1 MTQMNTSSLFL
12 WTTQQ
17 KVSNTFYTPPNLLK
31 KIFYGI
37 RTTTMTVR
45 SITNTSPM
53 HFQRKTMTKSLHQEG
68 RKEFQGCYH
77 LESRSQYWLLSELLD
92 WTQPMSALKHVE
104 SHTSTNTYDMLNIYI
119 CMYKLWPTAPRLYCV
134 DRSRWRSHILQPPL
148 HRAVDDLQAVF
159 VQLAYQ
165 QQHRLQDVGILKQVH
180 SQALKFTGVG
190 ASSNAGPGPKHFL
203 RPVYT
208 EIRIKMHLKTK
219 QNCSFFNYIFF

>member
-1 MTQMNTSSLFL
+1 
-12 WTTQQ
+12 
-17 KVSNTFYTPPNLLK
+17 
-31 KIFYGI
+31 
-37 RTTTMTVR
+37 
-45 SITNTSPM
+45 
-53 HFQRKTMTKSLHQEG
+53 
-68 RKEFQGCYH
+68 
-77 LESRSQYWLLSELLD
+77 
-92 WTQPMSALKHVE
+92 
-104 SHTSTNTYDMLNIYI
+104 
-119 CMYKLWPTAPRLYCV
+119 MYKLWPTAPRLYCV

-190 ASSNAGPGPKHFL
+190 AWSNAGPGPKHFL

-219 QNCSFFNYIFF
+219 QNCSFFYYSFFKIYFYYYRKVTVFPFLFQFMLFSRQEQYKQQHLQQRINEDLPWPLWRLLWWTCGLWLWTWAVASGLTVPGCDWKWNNDQHYDWLDSLR